1 MNKIKVTL
9 TGQPPKTLVS
19 KRTGKEFSL
28 LEVYVH
34 TSAPYPEKIAIF
46 DEVHL
51 PRGVYDVPV
60 KYSVRNERLEI
71 QFDFAG
77 AVESK

>member
-9 TGQPPKTLVS
+9 TGQSPKTLTS

-46 DEVHL
+46 DEVRL

-60 KYSVRNERLEI
+60 KYNVRNERLEI
-71 QFDFAG
+71 QFDFAS

>member
-1 MNKIKVTL
+1 MIKLKVTL
-9 TGQPPKTLVS
+9 TGEPPKTLTS

-46 DEVHL
+46 DDVCL

-60 KYSVRNERLEI
+60 KLQVRNERLEL
-71 QFDFAG
+71 QLDFAS
-77 AVESK
+77 AVEAK